1 MILFEGLNFAIIFQ
15 FLSQTKISSIHY
27 LTSTIHNPVEDKGVL
42 WNSIDFNWPIE
53 FPLLSDRDKKHPLIG
68 DQKCIFF

>member
-1 MILFEGLNFAIIFQ
+1 MAHG
-15 FLSQTKISSIHY
+15 FLSLENNTIVQY
-27 LTSTIHNPVEDKGVL
+27 LVDKEYDPKNDRGVL
-42 WNSIDFNWPIE
+42 WNSIDFIWPIE